1 MLLSTSSATFL
12 HSLYTTVNDYTHY
25 RAVKVRFERRYFLPV
40 LCHFSVAQK
49 YKNIANSLQ

>member
-1 MLLSTSSATFL
+1 MLLSSSSATFL

-25 RAVKVRFERRYFLPV
+25 KAVKVRFERRYFLPV